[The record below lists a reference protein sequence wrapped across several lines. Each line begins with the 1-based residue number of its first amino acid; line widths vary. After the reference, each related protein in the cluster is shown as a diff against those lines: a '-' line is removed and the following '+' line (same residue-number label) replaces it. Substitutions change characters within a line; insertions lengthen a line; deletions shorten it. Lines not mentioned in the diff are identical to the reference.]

1 MKLKRDKAYCGMDYH
16 NQDGV
21 GCASDPVNV
30 TVCGQCGVM
39 YDVSYPTGA
48 GLSN

>member
-21 GCASDPVNV
+21 GCDYDPTNV

-48 GLSN
+48 GL